1 MRLLLLLILFS
12 VSVHAQEFN
21 FSVKINTQKLQTVDP
36 KVFVTLEQSINEF
49 LNTTR
54 WTESSYQPFERIK
67 GNFLLT
73 IQEELSTTSFKAELA
88 IQATRPVFG
97 AGTYATTL
105 FNHIDKDFT
114 FSYEQFQ
121 PIQYSKNSF
130 VDNLSSVLSFYAFVI
145 LGLDGDSF
153 ALNGGNQAFQN
164 ALDIISNAPQ
174 GNGTGWGTDGSR
186 NRYWLLENI
195 LSPRCRAYR
204 EAMYIYHRLALDGM
218 HQDAAKSRVILTE
231 ALTNMEKVNMA
242 YPNAMITQIFV
253 NAKALELTEIFKRG
267 TPEEKDIFSRVL
279 MRIDAPNADR
289 YRAIR

>member
-1 MRLLLLLILFS
+1 
-12 VSVHAQEFN
+12 
-21 FSVKINTQKLQTVDP
+21 
-36 KVFVTLEQSINEF
+36 
-49 LNTTR
+49 
-54 WTESSYQPFERIK
+54 
-67 GNFLLT
+67 
-73 IQEELSTTSFKAELA
+73 
-88 IQATRPVFG
+88 
-97 AGTYATTL
+97 
-105 FNHIDKDFT
+105 
-114 FSYEQFQ
+114 
-121 PIQYSKNSF
+121 
-130 VDNLSSVLSFYAFVI
+130 LSFYAFVI

-204 EAMYIYHRLALDGM
+204 EAMYIYHRLAMDGM
-218 HQDAAKSRVILTE
+218 HQDAAKARVILTE